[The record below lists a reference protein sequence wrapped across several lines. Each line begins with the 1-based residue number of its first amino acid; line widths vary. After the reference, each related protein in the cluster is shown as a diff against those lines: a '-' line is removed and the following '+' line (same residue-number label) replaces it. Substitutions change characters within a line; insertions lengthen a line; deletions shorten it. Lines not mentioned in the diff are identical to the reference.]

1 MSLYGFMKN
10 FLTHSPHNIW
20 PYRDSFNLD
29 DTLPLSL
36 QALQAVQGI
45 DGADFQIWDLHL
57 LHPRSRIQS
66 LERRTRLRNEEE
78 AARIDLTSS
87 TIQYCV
93 LCCVV
98 VAATVQ

>member
-1 MSLYGFMKN
+1 MKN
-10 FLTHSPHNIW
+10 FLTHSPPKIC

-66 LERRTRLRNEEE
+66 LERRTWLRNEEVQHG
-78 AARIDLTSS
+78 LT
-87 TIQYCV
+87 
-93 LCCVV
+93 
-98 VAATVQ
+98 